1 MMIWTSLG
9 VLLSVLNLG
18 LLALLVYVWMT
29 NYRQYQTALTLGFL
43 CFGSA
48 LILENI
54 AVLYMWYMME
64 MIYVTAEPTL
74 QVFLLA
80 TVLQFVAL
88 VSISWVTVR

>member
-9 VLLSVLNLG
+9 VVLSVLNLG
-18 LLALLVYVWMT
+18 LLVLLLSIWII

-64 MIYVTAEPTL
+64 MVHVTAEPTQ

-80 TVLQFVAL
+80 TALQFIAL

>member
-9 VLLSVLNLG
+9 VVLSVLNLG
-18 LLALLVYVWMT
+18 LLVLLVGTWLI
-29 NYRQYQTALTLGFL
+29 NYRQYRTALTLGFL
-43 CFGSA
+43 CFSIA

-64 MIYVTAEPTL
+64 IIYVTAEPTQ
-74 QVFLLA
+74 QVFFVA
-80 TVLQFVAL
+80 TILQFVAL